1 MSILNTILKTFVG
14 DKSKKDIRAIQHLVD
29 QINKHQLEFEG
40 ISNDEL
46 REKTAVFKAKITET
60 RKSIDQQISE
70 LNTQLEG
77 LADIDQREDIYN
89 QIDLLEKSE
98 IKSLDHSE
106 YKELFHYFLIPGL
119 ILFLTEIIFSNSF
132 LRRLP

>member
-70 LNTQLEG
+70 LNAQLQG
-77 LADIDQREDIYN
+77 LAKNKNYLKI
-89 QIDLLEKSE
+89 LETICVFLVTSSWNKFN
-98 IKSLDHSE
+98 K
-106 YKELFHYFLIPGL
+106 LFPTFWR
-119 ILFLTEIIFSNSF
+119 FQ
-132 LRRLP
+132 